1 MKNFKTIN
9 QVRNSIDKIDSKL
22 LELIYKRKLLVEEA
36 VRLKKKNQI
45 VDKKRIQEILNELDS
60 ESQKKIYQRVLLL
73 KSGRQ

>member
-60 ESQKKIYQRVLLL
+60 ESQKKKRGLEAGKQ
-73 KSGRQ
+73 